1 MKDGQTQKRAT
12 FNLTKSSGGLDNIK
26 NASSIPKVTKAY
38 EISRKHNINT
48 AHPLKLLIQK
58 QQEDKKTG
66 GGVIEK
72 IPTNLR
78 YYSF

>member
-12 FNLTKSSGGLDNIK
+12 FNLTKSSGGFDNIK
-26 NASSIPKVTKAY
+26 NASSIPKVTELTKY
-38 EISRKHNINT
+38 PGNNINT